1 MRRTALIY
9 PSRFLTDKHGLTY
22 RLSFDPDKLMWTF
35 RVSHQDMPVGYAYCW
50 LMDKPAGIRINDLKI
65 SDDLPVRT
73 TPMVAFVRRV
83 FGLPRLTL
91 DYRRRGIGSAL
102 VREIITTAR
111 ANGYQHI
118 TGEVKPTDLARFPGL
133 PNWYAAQGFKI
144 TRESGRILITC
155 EAQSAQS
162 DVERSQ

>member
-1 MRRTALIY
+1 MRRATLIY

-35 RVSHQDMPVGYAYCW
+35 RVCDQDMPVGYAYCW
-50 LMDKPAGIRINDLKI
+50 LMDKPTGIRINDLKI

-73 TPMVAFVRRV
+73 TPIVGFMRRL

-102 VREIITTAR
+102 IREIITTAR
-111 ANGYQHI
+111 ANGYHRI
-118 TGEVKPTDLARFPGL
+118 TGEVKATDLARFPGL
-133 PNWYAAQGFKI
+133 PNWYAAHGFTI
-144 TRESGRILITC
+144 TRESGRILIAC
-155 EAQSAQS
+155 EAESALS
-162 DVERSQ
+162 GPERSR